1 MVIPTSTH
9 IPQPSAQAQDLG
21 QRIASVVRG
30 YLTENP
36 GVRSTDVSQAF
47 MVARQLIRSD
57 LGGIGHRAAMLV
69 IVGIVTVLFFGIAVS
84 LYLRGG
90 FDMRFPM
97 IAIAIAIAII
107 GAISVVISKKGL

>member
-1 MVIPTSTH
+1 MYIPTTTH

-30 YLTENP
+30 YLAENP
-36 GVRSTDVSQAF
+36 GVKSTDVSQAF

-57 LGGIGHRAAMLV
+57 LGGIGNRAAILV
-69 IVGIVTVLFFGIAVS
+69 IVGIISVLFFGLGVA
-84 LYLRGG
+84 LYLGGG

-97 IAIAIAIAII
+97 IAIVVALIAIAAVVT
-107 GAISVVISKKGL
+107 AIAKKSV